1 MRNRYDLPIYF
12 IIIGL
17 MLNIILGLYAKA
29 SFNALMLRSI
39 VVIILFGIMGYAVAE
54 VFHNASKEIKKNR
67 KKAAMAEVAE
77 EAATGSSIDI
87 RAEAEDEDALL
98 KTLSRY
104 EDEDNVLEDILE
116 SEEEFMEINPEDFKT
131 FMNRE

>member
-17 MLNIILGLYAKA
+17 LLNIILSLYAKA

-54 VFHNASKEIKKNR
+54 VFYNASKEIKKNR
-67 KKAAMAEVAE
+67 KAAMAEVAE

-87 RAEAEDEDALL
+87 RAEAEDEDELL

>member
-17 MLNIILGLYAKA
+17 LLNIILSLYAKA

-39 VVIILFGIMGYAVAE
+39 VVIILFGIIGYAVAE

-67 KKAAMAEVAE
+67 KAAMAKVTE

-87 RAEAEDEDALL
+87 RAEAEDEDELL

-104 EDEDNVLEDILE
+104 EDEDNVSEDKLE